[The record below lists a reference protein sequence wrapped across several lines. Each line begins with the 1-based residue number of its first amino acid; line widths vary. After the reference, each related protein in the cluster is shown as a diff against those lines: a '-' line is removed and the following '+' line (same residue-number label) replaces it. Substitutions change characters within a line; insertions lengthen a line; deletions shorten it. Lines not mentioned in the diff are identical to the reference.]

1 MAGAQS
7 CKKRSAIDEGGDAE
21 GHKQSTED
29 DAGANVHAHKS
40 AEQMQAEEHDERP
53 GDGSEQRP
61 VLPQKSADGAR
72 RGPKRNENDREA
84 DDKRQ
89 GGSEKPALRLLALA
103 QLLDPNAREHRN
115 VARHQRKHARREKG
129 NQSCKKST
137 GKRNIAHRSADPVP
151 FYSRTKQTRD
161 FSRSGRATSNRS
173 EGLVAGYSST
183 PASRAAGARRSG
195 QLPAAFAWQSIAVLC
210 PPPAR
215 HCK

>member
-7 CKKRSAIDEGGDAE
+7 RKKRSAIDEGGDAE

-29 DAGANVHAHKS
+29 DAGANVHAHQS

-137 GKRNIAHRSADPVP
+137 GKRNIAHRSAGPVP

-161 FSRSGRATSNRS
+161 LKSAEPLQGSRELAP
-173 EGLVAGYSST
+173 GYN
-183 PASRAAGARRSG
+183 
-195 QLPAAFAWQSIAVLC
+195 
-210 PPPAR
+210 
-215 HCK
+215 